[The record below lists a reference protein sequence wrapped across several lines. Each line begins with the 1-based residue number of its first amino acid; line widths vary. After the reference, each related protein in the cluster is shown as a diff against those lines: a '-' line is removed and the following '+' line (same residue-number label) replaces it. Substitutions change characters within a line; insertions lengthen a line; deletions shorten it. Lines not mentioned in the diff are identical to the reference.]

1 RGNNSVWDRSWQTT
15 GSRTTPAIVD
25 AISGQPITTAWN
37 VCRAVGIPPR
47 TRGRSRSALT
57 WRVALLQELQD
68 GTLLL
73 EHLALL
79 LEHLQ
84 LLDVDRVERR
94 QRDLIGLATPV
105 LARRGD
111 ASGGGQARFVLG
123 GALHRSR
130 VGRAMLGAAD
140 PPLATPTAG
149 FRFVHLGA

>member
-47 TRGRSRSALT
+47 TRGRSRSALA

-94 QRDLIGLATPV
+94 QRDVIGLGTRV
-105 LARRGD
+105 LARRDDVLADDDDREQNELQERLAEPRD
-111 ASGGGQARFVLG
+111 ADVGVARQEG
-123 GALHRSR
+123 
-130 VGRAMLGAAD
+130 
-140 PPLATPTAG
+140 
-149 FRFVHLGA
+149 